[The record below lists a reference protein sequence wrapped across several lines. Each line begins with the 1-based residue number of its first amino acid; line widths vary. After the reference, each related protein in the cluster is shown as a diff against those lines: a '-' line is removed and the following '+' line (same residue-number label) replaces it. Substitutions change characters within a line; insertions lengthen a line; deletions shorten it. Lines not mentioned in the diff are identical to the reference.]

1 MVQSNQNESLGSV
14 PHAGKNSMVDRLE
27 NVEVFAAQGVPVR
40 LGSLW
45 ETQSVVLVF
54 VRHYG

>member
-1 MVQSNQNESLGSV
+1 VSV
-14 PHAGKNSMVDRLE
+14 ADRLRDVSVLDLE
-27 NVEVFAAQGVPVR
+27 GRPVR

-45 ETQSVVLVF
+45 EERTLVLVF